1 MGAQNS
7 LGHFPFGFPEEDE
20 SKFDFIPDRKPEP
33 KKKKEDSTEAIIKE
47 IPKPENV
54 SEKGKSAPVS
64 HTFRLGSEKS
74 PQKNTKPKSK
84 ANPKPK
90 PKALKGKKVAS
101 YYLDK
106 SLIYRLK
113 NAADKNDESYSGYVD
128 KAIRS
133 QLAKE
138 NNA

>member
-33 KKKKEDSTEAIIKE
+33 KKKKEPSAEAIIKE
-47 IPKPENV
+47 IPKPESASNKV
-54 SEKGKSAPVS
+54 EKSSVS
-64 HTFRLGSEKS
+64 HKFRLGSEKS
-74 PQKNTKPKSK
+74 PPKNTKPKSK
-84 ANPKPK
+84 AKPK

-138 NNA
+138 NNT

>member
-33 KKKKEDSTEAIIKE
+33 KKEKEASTEAIIKE
-47 IPKPENV
+47 IPKPESASNKEEKSSV
-54 SEKGKSAPVS
+54 SQ
-64 HTFRLGSEKS
+64 TFRLGSEKS
-74 PQKNTKPKSK
+74 AQKSRKSKPK
-84 ANPKPK
+84 AKPK

-106 SLIYRLK
+106 NLIHRLK
-113 NAADKNDESYSGYVD
+113 DAADKNEESYSGFVD
-128 KAIRS
+128 QAIRS
-133 QLAKE
+133 RLAEEK
-138 NNA
+138 